1 MARIL
6 LIDDEPLNGEL
17 LVRMLGYHGHDMH
30 LASDGEA
37 GLRIAREQRPDLII
51 ADILMPGLDGYALV
65 ARLRADR
72 DLANTRVI
80 IYTALDLDSEV
91 RQLAASA
98 GILHILTKPAEPET
112 ILATV
117 RDALGR
123 DPPAA
128 PASTP
133 ALDQAYT
140 RQITGMLHEHVES
153 LKAEIEARVQ
163 AEAALRAQTARL
175 RILADASHAFARA
188 SQDYPAMLDL
198 VAQTMA
204 RSLGDACIICLL
216 ASDGQELPL
225 LAMDDASPEVL
236 AQLRAR
242 WQELP
247 FDASH
252 DPCAQ
257 RALASRSPLLLV
269 PGKSATPCPL
279 LTYLDDASL
288 IIAPLQTEQRAIG
301 LLCLLRH
308 RPERA
313 PYTTDDIQLVQNL
326 ADRAAL
332 AIRNGQLVA
341 ELQGQLGQGLRA
353 ETEMRR
359 LNRNLSDSQAQL
371 ASVIDSAMDAI
382 ITVDDTQHIAIWNT
396 AAERMF
402 GCSAHEAYGQSL
414 DRFIPLQLRAM
425 HHTHIQAFGRTGVT
439 ARTMGALRPLTALR
453 ADGTE
458 FPIEASISSVV
469 VGERQL
475 FTVILRDISA
485 RVQAE
490 TALRRSEDRFA
501 TIFQLSPVAMVI
513 SVFDSRRILDV
524 NDSFVRFA
532 GYPRAELIGMNSKAV
547 ELWDDPAERTHING
561 LLQAHG
567 AVHDIEVR
575 IRTAAGRQRDVLL
588 SIDSLQLDGQHC
600 LISSL
605 YDISERKQSE
615 LALQATTQQMKDLSR
630 RLVAIQEAERRNVAR
645 ELHDEIG
652 QMLTGLNLM
661 LETGATFSHAAL
673 VDRLHEAQALVT
685 DLTARVRRLSLDLR
699 PSMLDDLGLLPT
711 LLWYFER
718 YTAQTQVRVAFK
730 HRRLDAPL
738 DPLIAVAVYRVV
750 QEALTNVARHAQVE
764 EVAVAVWTQGDLIVL
779 SIEDRG
785 VGFDF
790 EAALAARRSNGL
802 TGMRER
808 VALLDGQLFVDTAVG
823 QGTRILVEL
832 PLHRPNAAMEARNE

>member
-6 LIDDEPLNGEL
+6 VIDDEPLNGEL
-17 LVRMLGYHGHDMH
+17 LVRMLGYLGHH
-30 LASDGEA
+30 VLLASDGEA
-37 GLRIAREQRPDLII
+37 GFLLAREQRPDLII

-72 DLANTRVI
+72 DLASMRVML
-80 IYTALDLDSEV
+80 YTALDLDSEV

-117 RDALGR
+117 RDALER
-123 DPPAA
+123 EPPAA
-128 PASTP
+128 PASTET
-133 ALDQAYT
+133 LDQAYL
-140 RQITGMLHEHVES
+140 RQLTGMLHEHVES

-175 RILADASHAFARA
+175 KILADASHAFARA
-188 SQDYPAMLDL
+188 SQDYPATLDL
-198 VAQTMA
+198 VAHTMA
-204 RSLGDACIICLL
+204 RALGDACMLYLL
-216 ASDGQELPL
+216 GSEGEALPL
-225 LAMDDASPEVL
+225 LAIADTSPLVCV
-236 AQLRAR
+236 QLRAG
-242 WQELP
+242 WEAQP
-247 FDASH
+247 FDAAH

-257 RALASRSPLLLV
+257 RALAGRSPVLLV
-269 PGKSATPCPL
+269 PGDHAPQCTL
-279 LTYLDDASL
+279 LGYLPGASL
-288 IIAPLQTEQRAIG
+288 MLAPLHTEQRAIG

-308 RPERA
+308 ERA
-313 PYTTDDIQLVQNL
+313 PYTADDIQLVQDL

-341 ELQGQLGQGLRA
+341 ELQGQLGQRLRA

-371 ASVIDSAMDAI
+371 ASIIDSAMDAI
-382 ITVDDTQHIAIWNT
+382 ITVDDTQRIAIWNA

-402 GCSAHEAYGQSL
+402 GCSARDAHGQTL
-414 DRFIPLQLRAM
+414 DRFIPVRLREA
-425 HHTHIQAFGRTGVT
+425 HRAHIQAFGRTGVT
-439 ARTMGALRPLTALR
+439 ARAMGALRPLTALR

-458 FPIEASISSVV
+458 FPIEASISCVA

-485 RVQAE
+485 RVRAE
-490 TALRRSEDRFA
+490 TALRSSEDRFA

-513 SVFDSRRILDV
+513 SALESRRILDV
-524 NDSFVRFA
+524 NNSFLRFA
-532 GYPRAELIGMNSKAV
+532 GYSRAEIVGMPAKRV
-547 ELWDDPAERTHING
+547 ELWADAVERERING

-567 AVHDIEVR
+567 AVHNIEVR
-575 IRTAAGRQRDVLL
+575 MRIATGQQRDVLL
-588 SIDSLQLDGQHC
+588 SIDSLQLDGQRC

-605 YDISERKQSE
+605 YDISERKRSE
-615 LALQATTQQMKDLSR
+615 LALQDTTQQMKDLSR

-661 LETGATFSHAAL
+661 LEAGGTFSHAAL
-673 VDRLHEAQALVT
+673 LARLHEAQTLVT
-685 DLTARVRRLSLDLR
+685 DLTTRVRRLSLDLR

-711 LLWYFER
+711 LLWHFER

-730 HRRLDAPL
+730 HRGLDASL

-750 QEALTNVARHAQVE
+750 QEALTNVARHAQVGE
-764 EVAVAVWTQGDLIVL
+764 AAVAVWTQGGLVVL

-790 EAALAARRSNGL
+790 EAALAARRSNGM
-802 TGMRER
+802 TSMRER

-832 PLHRPNAAMEARNE
+832 PLHRPERSDGDAQ